1 MWSNFVVV
9 TSDITAM
16 ADYVCLIASYT
27 GKLFCLTQN
36 APSLYHLLRNVAQIF
51 HRLDAISAVHQNSVK
66 ALKGTESTNPEP
78 EKSTECGLVLSASIT
93 GLQGRLEFGLGG
105 QLPLNG

>member
-1 MWSNFVVV
+1 MWSNFIVV

-36 APSLYHLLRNVAQIF
+36 APSPYHLLRKVAQIF
-51 HRLDAISAVHQNSVK
+51 HRPDVISAMRQNSVK
-66 ALKGTESTNPEP
+66 ALNGTETTNPEP

-93 GLQGRLEFGLGG
+93 GLQGRLECW
-105 QLPLNG
+105 PR